1 MQSPSRLRGKNAVA
15 FLAIAIPI
23 LPGKKA
29 KWQEM
34 ADRIKSGPLK
44 SALDASRKA
53 AGVHERTF
61 LQETPQG
68 DLVIVTLETLDGGDP
83 MVAFAK
89 MMADPTMKDFGA
101 WVADVH
107 GVDPKSPPPAAPRLV
122 YDSEV

>member
-1 MQSPSRLRGKNAVA
+1 MA

-34 ADRIKSGPLK
+34 AHKFTAGPMK
-44 SALDASRKA
+44 TALDASRKVA
-53 AGVHERTF
+53 AVHERTF

-83 MVAFAK
+83 AAAFAK
-89 MMADPTMKDFGA
+89 MMADPTMADFNA
-101 WVADVH
+101 WAADVH
-107 GVDPKSPPPAAPRLV
+107 GMDPKGPPPAAPRLV
-122 YDSEV
+122 YDSKA

>member
-1 MQSPSRLRGKNAVA
+1 MA

-23 LPGKKA
+23 LPGKRA

-34 ADRIKSGPLK
+34 ADRLRTGAMK

-68 DLVIVTLETLDGGDP
+68 DLVIVTLETRDGGDP
-83 MVAFAK
+83 MAAFGK
-89 MMADPTMKDFGA
+89 MMADPAMKEFSA
-101 WVADVH
+101 WAADVH
-107 GVDPKSPPPAAPRLV
+107 GFDPKSPPPAAPKLV
-122 YDSEV
+122 YDSEA